1 MDCKTAL
8 ALLEPYLDDELDR
21 ADARELEAHVDTC
34 VECAAALTRLGDLR
48 QALRDQSLRHTAPA
62 ELRERIRAAATDAIG
77 SGAIGSDATGS
88 DATGSGEIG
97 SGASRSGAIRSAAA
111 PPPRSARRWALPPWS
126 RLAAACVLA
135 FGAGGVSV
143 HLWNSGLGPAA
154 VQTQVARD
162 LFASHWRAL
171 AAATPVDVVSSDR
184 HTVKPWFA
192 GKVAESPLVRDFA
205 EQGFALV
212 GGRLD
217 YVGDERVAVLVY
229 RHGQHLID
237 VFVAPRAGS
246 ALTAEAAE
254 QRGYALTPV
263 RLGDQSAVIVSDM
276 DHEERSRFAQIVGS
290 AR

>member
-1 MDCKTAL
+1 M
-8 ALLEPYLDDELDR
+8 P
-21 ADARELEAHVDTC
+21 
-34 VECAAALTRLGDLR
+34 
-48 QALRDQSLRHTAPA
+48 Q
-62 ELRERIRAAATDAIG
+62 
-77 SGAIGSDATGS
+77 
-88 DATGSGEIG
+88 
-97 SGASRSGAIRSAAA
+97 
-111 PPPRSARRWALPPWS
+111 WS

-135 FGAGGVSV
+135 FGAGGLSV
-143 HLWNSGLGPAA
+143 HLWNSEQNGANA
-154 VQTQVARD
+154 QMQVARD

-246 ALTAEAAE
+246 ALMVETAE
-254 QRGYALTPV
+254 QNGYALTPI
-263 RLGDQSAVIVSDM
+263 RLGDQPAVIVSDM
-276 DHEERSRFAQIVGS
+276 DREERSRFAQIVRS
-290 AR
+290 AQ